1 MPAPLAPLTAFPLLK
16 PPPRRYAGEIVDAH
30 MHSKDVESIQA
41 YWDVADPLYGVRY
54 AVPIVDFLTGK
65 GLKERYGERVQPAIW
80 GIHPRNENFKDLS
93 ALRRGKEAH
102 LENIAAAGMR
112 IVKLWFTPR
121 FHEWGSL
128 RLDDPALDF
137 FFERIRKLGL
147 AILIHVA
154 DPDRWF
160 ARQLSD
166 LEQHGPKAEHYL
178 QLVHRLEEFPEIT
191 VQAAHF
197 AAHPE
202 DLDHLHDL
210 LDRYPNLVLDSSATK
225 WIAREFSVHG
235 PAGRDFL
242 VSHAQRVVFGTD
254 LVANPDREKEGKLE
268 HYATRFYVHQMMW
281 EEEGGFDSP
290 IEDEDAPDVPR
301 FRGLGLPV
309 DVLRKFYW
317 ENARRLYWN
326 APAGQPG
333 SVGVEQRATVPAVS
347 AR

>member
-1 MPAPLAPLTAFPLLK
+1 MPAPTAALASFPLLN
-16 PPPRRYAGEIVDAH
+16 PPPRRYHGPIIDAH
-30 MHSKDVESIQA
+30 MHSKDVDSIQA

-65 GLKERYGERVQPAIW
+65 GLKERYGNRVQPAIW
-80 GIHPRNENFKDLS
+80 GIHPRNENFKDIS

-102 LENIAAAGMR
+102 LENIAAAGMK

-137 FFERIRKLGL
+137 FFERLKKLRL

-160 ARQLSD
+160 VNQLSD

-178 QLVHRLEEFPEIT
+178 QLISRLEAYPEMI

-197 AAHPE
+197 GAHPE

-210 LDRYPNLVLDSSATK
+210 LERYPNLVFDSSATK
-225 WIAREFSVHG
+225 WISREFSRHRH
-235 PAGRDFL
+235 AGRDFL
-242 VSHAQRVVFGTD
+242 ESHADRVVFGTD
-254 LVANPDREKEGKLE
+254 LVANPDREKEGKRE
-268 HYATRFYVHQMMW
+268 HYATRFYVHQLMW
-281 EEEGGFDSP
+281 EAEGEFESP
-290 IEDEDAPDVPR
+290 IEDEDALDVPR
-301 FRGLGLPV
+301 FHGLNLPEAT
-309 DVLRKFYW
+309 LRKFYW
-317 ENARRLYWN
+317 ENAARLY
-326 APAGQPG
+326 GF
-333 SVGVEQRATVPAVS
+333 T
-347 AR
+347 